1 MIPVIETRSSSR
13 ISRLT
18 LSLIGGA
25 ILGIFILPSLVGA
38 MPPGTSFWQ
47 KKQSPAKAAR
57 AAMTAAGKLAR
68 TPKGASKKEKLAAK
82 ARAVEAYADLETR
95 YATHAGIVAEARFRK
110 GQILGRMG
118 QEEQAL
124 RAYRGALSADANK
137 IGARAMLEAG
147 HLERRLK
154 RYSEALGFYRES
166 AALGQPAKAGS
177 ARSGKG
183 KGKATV
189 GATPSSYNR
198 RYGSQARLWTG
209 VVLSR
214 LGRVPDARKCW
225 ASLAA
230 LAGLDA
236 RLRIKA
242 FDRLAMSYLGDK
254 REDEARKILADADE
268 SLAAACEGKTKKAQ
282 SLRRSL
288 DRMRSRKALAKAEA
302 ARQEKHGEQGI
313 R

>member
-25 ILGIFILPSLVGA
+25 VLGIFILPSLVGA

-57 AAMTAAGKLAR
+57 AAMTAAGKLGR
-68 TPKGASKKEKLAAK
+68 TPKGASKKEKLAAR

-124 RAYRGALSADANK
+124 RAYRGALSADASK

-166 AALGQPAKAGS
+166 AALGKPAKARS
-177 ARSGKG
+177 AKSG

-189 GATPSSYNR
+189 GATPSPSNR
-198 RYGSQARLWTG
+198 RYGSEARLWTG

-254 REDEARKILADADE
+254 KEDEARKILADADE

-302 ARQEKHGEQGI
+302 ARQEKRGEQGI